1 MYRALLFDL
10 DGTLA
15 DTDSLH
21 LPAWLEIL
29 RVNGIEADDEFYMT
43 RISGRSNAVIVQ
55 ELLPH
60 LSEAE
65 GRELFE
71 AKEVDFRGRL
81 TGIEPLPGLLDYI
94 EEGRNRA
101 MRIALVTNAPRDNVP
116 VTLAALGLED
126 HFDEQI
132 LADDVGVGK
141 PDPAPY
147 IAALERF
154 DLNPEEAV
162 AFEDSLSGIESAI
175 GAGIATVGIASTRPP
190 ETLLAA
196 GAFVVAEDFTD
207 RDLWALLEK

>member
-1 MYRALLFDL
+1 MYYALLFDL

-21 LPAWLEIL
+21 MPAWLEIL
-29 RVNGIEADDEFYMT
+29 RVNGIEADEKFYMT

-60 LSEAE
+60 LSETE
-65 GRELFE
+65 GRQLFE

-81 TGIEPLPGLLDYI
+81 AGIEPLPGLLDYI
-94 EEGRNRA
+94 EEGRNCD
-101 MRIALVTNAPRDNVP
+101 MKIALVTNAPRDNVP
-116 VTLAALGLED
+116 ATLAALGLED

-132 LADDVGVGK
+132 LADDVSAGK

-154 DLNPEEAV
+154 GLEPEEAL
-162 AFEDSLSGIESAI
+162 AFEDSPSGIESAV
-175 GAGIATVGIASTRPP
+175 GAGISTIGIVSTRTP

-196 GAFVVAEDFTD
+196 GAFVAAEDFTD
-207 RDLWALLEK
+207 QKLWALLKD

>member
-21 LPAWLEIL
+21 MPAWLEIL
-29 RVNGIEADDEFYMT
+29 RVNDIKADNEFYMT

-71 AKEVDFRGRL
+71 AKEIDFRSRL
-81 TGIEPLPGLLDYI
+81 TGIEPLPGLLEYI
-94 EEGRNRA
+94 QLGHDHD
-101 MRIALVTNAPRDNVP
+101 MQIALVTNAPRDNVP

-132 LADDVGVGK
+132 LADDVGIGK

-147 IAALERF
+147 LAALERF

-162 AFEDSLSGIESAI
+162 AFEDSPSGIESAI
-175 GAGIATVGIASTRPP
+175 GAGISTVGIASTRSP

-196 GAFVVAEDFTD
+196 GAFMVAEDFTD
-207 RDLWALLEK
+207 AELRDLLKG